1 MSIMTKLEFQMD
13 FSDSEK
19 KLSEYILNKGDKV
32 LQMSAR
38 DLANE
43 TYTSPATIVRLCQKL
58 GLKGYSDFKI
68 KYSAELQ
75 ADLNKSNRI
84 DVNFPFNKDD
94 RKEEIAHKIALLNRE
109 AIEDTLYLIDYDN
122 LNKIVDLLY
131 KSKDIDVYGLGNSM
145 LAALDFEH
153 KMMRIGR
160 NIRVKTL
167 PGEQSFQAYN
177 ATKNHISI
185 ILSYS
190 GETLEIVNI
199 AKLLK
204 EKESK
209 IILITSI
216 GENELI
222 KYADYI
228 INIGSREKIFRKI
241 APFSSK
247 TSMQYILD
255 VIFSCIFQKDY
266 DKNVEYKVSMDNKY
280 DHRHPHSPVNDD

>member
-19 KLSEYILNKGDKV
+19 KLAEYILNRGDKV

-38 DLANE
+38 DLANY

-75 ADLNKSNRI
+75 SDLNKNNRI
-84 DVNFPFNKDD
+84 DVNFPFNKND
-94 RKEEIAHKIALLNRE
+94 RKEEIAHKIAIVNRE
-109 AIEDTLYLIDYDN
+109 AIEDTLYLIDYDE
-122 LNKIVDLLY
+122 LDKIVDLLY
-131 KSKDIDVYGLGNSM
+131 EAKVVDIYGLGNSI

-160 NIRVKTL
+160 NIMIKTL

-177 ATKNHISI
+177 ASKDHISI

-190 GETLEIVNI
+190 GETIEIVNI

-204 EKESK
+204 EKK
-209 IILITSI
+209 IK
-216 GENELI
+216 NN
-222 KYADYI
+222 
-228 INIGSREKIFRKI
+228 INHI
-241 APFSSK
+241 
-247 TSMQYILD
+247 
-255 VIFSCIFQKDY
+255 
-266 DKNVEYKVSMDNKY
+266 NW
-280 DHRHPHSPVNDD
+280 

>member
-1 MSIMTKLEFQMD
+1 MSIMTKLEFQID

-19 KLSEYILNKGDKV
+19 KLAEYILNRGEKI

-38 DLANE
+38 DLAKD

-75 ADLNKSNRI
+75 ADLNKNNRI
-84 DVNFPFNKDD
+84 DVNFPFNKND
-94 RKEEIAHKIALLNRE
+94 RKEEIAHKIAIVNRE
-109 AIEDTLYLIDYDN
+109 AIEDTLYLIDYDE
-122 LNKIVDLLY
+122 LEKIVDLLHEA
-131 KSKDIDVYGLGNSM
+131 KVIDIYGLGNSI

-160 NIRVKTL
+160 NIRIKTL

-177 ATKNHISI
+177 ASIDHISI

-190 GETLEIVNI
+190 GETIEMVHI
-199 AKLLK
+199 AELLK
-204 EKESK
+204 EKKSK

-216 GENELI
+216 GENELS

-228 INIGSREKIFRKI
+228 INVASREKIFRKI
-241 APFSSK
+241 APFASK
-247 TSMQYILD
+247 TSIQYILD

-266 DKNVEYKVSMDNKY
+266 EKNVEYKISMDNKY

>member
-38 DLANE
+38 QLANE

-75 ADLNKSNRI
+75 SDLNKNNRI
-84 DVNFPFNKDD
+84 DVNFPFNKND
-94 RKEEIAHKIALLNRE
+94 RKEEIAHKIATVNRE
-109 AIEDTLYLIDYDN
+109 AIEDTLYLIDYDE
-122 LNKIVDLLY
+122 LDKIVDLLY
-131 KSKDIDVYGLGNSM
+131 AAKVIDIYGLGNSI

-160 NIRVKTL
+160 NIRIKTL

-177 ATKNHISI
+177 ATIDHISI

-190 GETLEIVNI
+190 GETVEMVNI

-204 EKESK
+204 EK
-209 IILITSI
+209 
-216 GENELI
+216 N
-222 KYADYI
+222 
-228 INIGSREKIFRKI
+228 
-241 APFSSK
+241 
-247 TSMQYILD
+247 
-255 VIFSCIFQKDY
+255 QKSY
-266 DKNVEYKVSMDNKY
+266 
-280 DHRHPHSPVNDD
+280 

>member
-1 MSIMTKLEFQMD
+1 MSIMTKLEFQID

-19 KLSEYILNKGDKV
+19 KLAEYILNRGEKI

-38 DLANE
+38 DLAKD

-75 ADLNKSNRI
+75 ADLNKNNRI
-84 DVNFPFNKDD
+84 DVNFPFNKND
-94 RKEEIAHKIALLNRE
+94 RKEEIAHKIAIVNRE
-109 AIEDTLYLIDYDN
+109 AIEDTLYLIDYDE
-122 LNKIVDLLY
+122 LEKIVDLLHEA
-131 KSKDIDVYGLGNSM
+131 KVIDIYGLGNSI

-160 NIRVKTL
+160 NIRIKTL

-177 ATKNHISI
+177 ASIDHISI

-190 GETLEIVNI
+190 GETIEMVHI

-204 EKESK
+204 EKKSK

-216 GENELI
+216 GENELS

-228 INIGSREKIFRKI
+228 INVASREKIFRKI
-241 APFSSK
+241 APFASK
-247 TSMQYILD
+247 TSIQYILD

-266 DKNVEYKVSMDNKY
+266 EKNVEYKISMDNKY

>member
-1 MSIMTKLEFQMD
+1 MSIMTKLEFQID

-19 KLSEYILNKGDKV
+19 KLAEYILNKGDKV

-38 DLANE
+38 DLAKD

-75 ADLNKSNRI
+75 ADLNKNNRI
-84 DVNFPFNKDD
+84 DVNFPFNKND
-94 RKEEIAHKIALLNRE
+94 RKEEIAHKIAIVNRE
-109 AIEDTLYLIDYDN
+109 AIEDTLYLIDYDE
-122 LNKIVDLLY
+122 LEKIVDLLHEA
-131 KSKDIDVYGLGNSM
+131 KVIDIYGLGNSI

-160 NIRVKTL
+160 NIRIKTL

-177 ATKNHISI
+177 ASVDHISI

-190 GETLEIVNI
+190 GETIEMVHI

-204 EKESK
+204 EKKSK

-216 GENELI
+216 GENELS

-228 INIGSREKIFRKI
+228 INVASREKIFRKI
-241 APFSSK
+241 APFASK
-247 TSMQYILD
+247 TSIQYILD

-266 DKNVEYKVSMDNKY
+266 EKNVEYKISMDNKY

>member
-75 ADLNKSNRI
+75 TDLNKNNRI
-84 DVNFPFNKDD
+84 DVNFPFSKND
-94 RKEEIAHKIALLNRE
+94 RKEEIAHKMALLSKE
-109 AIEDTLYLIDYDN
+109 AIEDTLYLIDYDE
-122 LNKIVDLLY
+122 LDKIVDLLY
-131 KSKDIDVYGLGNSM
+131 KTKDIHIYGLGNSL

-160 NIRVKTL
+160 HIKIKTL

-177 ATKNHISI
+177 ASKNTISI
-185 ILSYS
+185 VLSYS
-190 GETLEIVNI
+190 GETLEIINI

-204 EKESK
+204 ERESK

-216 GENELI
+216 GENQLS

-241 APFSSK
+241 APFASK
-247 TSMQYILD
+247 TSMQYVLD
-255 VIFSCIFQKDY
+255 IIFSCIFQKDY
-266 DKNVEYKVSMDNKY
+266 ERNIEYKVLMDKNY
-280 DHRHPHSPVNDD
+280 DNRHPHSPINDD

>member
-1 MSIMTKLEFQMD
+1 MSIMTKLEFQID

-19 KLSEYILNKGDKV
+19 KLAEYILNRGEKI

-38 DLANE
+38 DLAKD

-75 ADLNKSNRI
+75 ADLNKNNRI
-84 DVNFPFNKDD
+84 DVNFPFNKND
-94 RKEEIAHKIALLNRE
+94 RKEEIAHKIAIVNRE
-109 AIEDTLYLIDYDN
+109 AIEDTLYLIDYDE
-122 LNKIVDLLY
+122 LEKIVDLLHEA
-131 KSKDIDVYGLGNSM
+131 KVIDIYGLGNSI

-160 NIRVKTL
+160 NIRIKTL
-167 PGEQSFQAYN
+167 PGEKSFQAYN
-177 ATKNHISI
+177 ASIDHISI

-190 GETLEIVNI
+190 GETIEMVHI
-199 AKLLK
+199 AELLK
-204 EKESK
+204 EKKSK

-216 GENELI
+216 GENELS

-228 INIGSREKIFRKI
+228 INVASREKIFRKI
-241 APFSSK
+241 APFASK
-247 TSMQYILD
+247 TSIQYILD

-266 DKNVEYKVSMDNKY
+266 EKNVEYKISMDNKY